1 VAEGLMRAAAE
12 RGIPMTIFR
21 PDNILGDRT
30 NGILNTSDMTYS
42 LVRAIFKMASVPD
55 VEIMGGIVPVDFVSD
70 AILYLSNNQ
79 NLLERHSISPAG
91 NNRTSSRSS
100 R

>member
-1 VAEGLMRAAAE
+1 MRAAAE

-42 LVRAIFKMASVPD
+42 LVRAIFKMESVPD
-55 VEIMGGIVPVDFVSD
+55 IEIMGGIVPVDFVSD
-70 AILYLSNNQ
+70 AILHLSRQ
-79 NLLERHSISPAG
+79 PESFG
-91 NNRTSSRSS
+91 KTF
-100 R
+100 